1 MMFRIGADSMKV
13 FAIIFCVMGNTQFR
27 QFNRKNLICLDVL
40 RTEFGLK
47 LVFTSMI
54 DESAKS
60 GGHLKRGLRYAL
72 MKCASLNEL
81 KRRKRMEIFFA
92 LNC

>member
-13 FAIIFCVMGNTQFR
+13 FPIIFCVMGNTQFR

-40 RTEFGLK
+40 RTAFGLK

-60 GGHLKRGLRYAL
+60 GGHLGKKGFTLRF
-72 MKCASLNEL
+72 NEMC
-81 KRRKRMEIFFA
+81 KFE
-92 LNC
+92 